1 MSFLKVILNG
11 KGEGP
16 HDMQFFSDTNEEKLS
31 NLLFHNYFW
40 VTFLKIHCSF
50 NLFYGKNFRGQDVGC
65 MELTLILNHLR

>member
-50 NLFYGKNFRGQDVGC
+50 NLF
-65 MELTLILNHLR
+65 LW